1 MLILNSHCTPNLP
14 FYKMKEASKFK
25 ENGNYNLEK
34 KKPKPSNVNIYIDE
48 VLNVQD
54 ST

>member
-1 MLILNSHCTPNLP
+1 MLILNSHCAPNLP

-34 KKPKPSNVNIYIDE
+34 KNKPSNVNIYVGK